1 MLFVLLFSCLS
12 HDPITF
18 YPFFSAGALV
28 SLAEDEED
36 DEVPLITRR

>member
-18 YPFFSAGALV
+18 YPFLAGALV

-36 DEVPLITRR
+36 DEVPLIMRR

>member
-12 HDPITF
+12 HDPILF
-18 YPFFSAGALV
+18 ILFSAGALV

-36 DEVPLITRR
+36 DEVPLIMRR

>member
-1 MLFVLLFSCLS
+1 MIRLLF
-12 HDPITF
+12 I
-18 YPFFSAGALV
+18 FSAGALV

>member
-1 MLFVLLFSCLS
+1 MLFVLFFLVSLMIRLLF
-12 HDPITF
+12 I
-18 YPFFSAGALV
+18 FSVGALV